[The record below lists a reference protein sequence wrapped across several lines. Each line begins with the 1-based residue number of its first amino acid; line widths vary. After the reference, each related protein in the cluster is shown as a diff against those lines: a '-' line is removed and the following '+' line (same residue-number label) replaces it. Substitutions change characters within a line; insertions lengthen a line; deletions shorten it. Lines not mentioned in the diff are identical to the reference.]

1 MHAANSPSNK
11 GLSRAVEGAVES
23 HERGVEIGNH
33 VYTQQVAASG
43 HLGTEI
49 LMHHQEDGVRQPPD
63 SFASFQSYKHH
74 LTGTL
79 SIPVPSIR
87 FDLLITRRTL
97 TSLPSLRT

>member
-1 MHAANSPSNK
+1 MHTANGPSNK

-49 LMHHQEDGVRQPPD
+49 LMHHQEVGVRQPPD
-63 SFASFQSYKHH
+63 SFAFFIHIKIVLLVLSSFLYQVFV
-74 LTGTL
+74 LM
-79 SIPVPSIR
+79 
-87 FDLLITRRTL
+87 LL
-97 TSLPSLRT
+97 LRTGL